1 MRRKRDEAARNVLVG
16 CNLNLAGEGDQRPYS
31 GLPNT
36 LEELRRHSYRID
48 PPGSDFDLRRIR
60 TVCKRADEQP
70 ISPRGETTE
79 DKASNA
85 VRDRRRVWR
94 AWCVAGRGGK
104 NPIVWQSTAGIRE
117 RADHTAEARRERR
130 TARQLRR
137 RSLRAHVCRAPLC
150 HHHHVVWIGTTA
162 SAEGER
168 CQNESCAPRN
178 PAQGSLAAA

>member
-16 CNLNLAGEGDQRPYS
+16 CNLNLAGEGDERPIPAYR
-31 GLPNT
+31 T
-36 LEELRRHSYRID
+36 HSKNCGD
-48 PPGSDFDLRRIR
+48 IR
-60 TVCKRADEQP
+60 TVSTR
-70 ISPRGETTE
+70 RGATE

-137 RSLRAHVCRAPLC
+137 RSLRAHVSRAALC
-150 HHHHVVWIGTTA
+150 HHHHVVWIRLTA

>member
-36 LEELRRHSYRID
+36 LEELRRHSHRID
-48 PPGSDFDLRRIR
+48 PPGSDFDLSRVGAMCKCPDKETVPTRRKGAEHK
-60 TVCKRADEQP
+60 T
-70 ISPRGETTE
+70 
-79 DKASNA
+79 SNA

-137 RSLRAHVCRAPLC
+137 RSLRAHVSRAALC
-150 HHHHVVWIGTTA
+150 HHHHVVWIRLTA